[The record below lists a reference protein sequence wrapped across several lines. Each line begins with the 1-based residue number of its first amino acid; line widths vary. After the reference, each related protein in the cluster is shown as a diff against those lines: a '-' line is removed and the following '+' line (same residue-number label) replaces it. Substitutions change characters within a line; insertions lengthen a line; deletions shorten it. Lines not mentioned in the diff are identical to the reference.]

1 MTTTKVPELRIRRVL
16 YAPQDMIEKLHIQ
29 NDCKRKE
36 APAML
41 RRAYEF
47 SVSCGKDGEDDA
59 RAPLFFHIRGE
70 RSTPLLRCLVIG
82 AAVVGVIGIV
92 GICTRVRRDLR
103 IRRIYANRYAAR
115 LKAERLKRTH
125 ADA

>member
-82 AAVVGVIGIV
+82 AAVVGEMLALEILDTWLG
-92 GICTRVRRDLR
+92 TEFSHDPRHQ
-103 IRRIYANRYAAR
+103 RRIDKLMA
-115 LKAERLKRTH
+115 LEK
-125 ADA
+125 